1 MPDRSGFD
9 FPENYHEFE
18 LNIRE
23 HFRTSTRQKYNPLA
37 KFINSLVHRGQRLRQ
52 MITPLLKLQLLST
65 NKLVDERSVPMI
77 EDVEQPHLNGLF
89 STFIAQAGGGG
100 VQLGHKPLLV
110 PHCFI
115 DVVKRVFVHAQPT
128 IFLGTAVGRLG
139 HNNPQRPCTYG
150 VIMPFGVS
158 RFSTGVL
165 ILDRLK
171 PPEPECG
178 TWWLLNQFPHFP
190 H

>member
-89 STFIAQAGGGG
+89 QHLS
-100 VQLGHKPLLV
+100 HKLE
-110 PHCFI
+110 
-115 DVVKRVFVHAQPT
+115 
-128 IFLGTAVGRLG
+128 AVGSSSDT
-139 HNNPQRPCTYG
+139 NPCS
-150 VIMPFGVS
+150 F
-158 RFSTGVL
+158 L
-165 ILDRLK
+165 IASSM
-171 PPEPECG
+171 
-178 TWWLLNQFPHFP
+178 LLNAFSSMLSLPFF
-190 H
+190 